1 MTAATTGP
9 TTLQRPE
16 TREPPEPVGVLDVDT
31 ETTIVFVAVFLLILF
46 ATALGLGLLWFARQ
60 ADAWREE
67 EQGGPDA

>member
-31 ETTIVFVAVFLLILF
+31 ETTIVFVAVFLL
-46 ATALGLGLLWFARQ
+46 LWFARQ

-67 EQGGPDA
+67 EQGGPDGEAGGA